1 MNHCRLLAIFV
12 SFFFLFLIQCF
23 IVIAS
28 PNPYQV
34 LQVHRDASQ
43 SEIRRAFKK
52 LALQWHPDKNEDPHA
67 QNKFIEIKNAYEILS
82 DKEKRAEF
90 DRFGYVRDDGSAR
103 HERGQRNPFH
113 QFAMND
119 DIFSF
124 MFQDGFDNTE
134 EDHIIDTVNMYQFK
148 TEILPN
154 SNFKPY
160 VLEIFSNFCLKCL
173 MIQSTW
179 VNIAKEL
186 ESIGLGTGQVNSDRD
201 YALIQYLGVTGLP
214 SVYVV
219 VEEEI
224 FKYTGEL
231 SKKMLRNFIHDLLPT
246 HLIEKVTDETNSTF
260 FEQINRPKLLLFSSR
275 PNPSLKLSLLAMEF
289 QNYVKFGMASLGS
302 ENNKLREQ
310 FNAHPSDPTAF
321 LFKENQ
327 LIPFKILLASDMKAG
342 ALHKLVEDNK
352 YLNLPRLES
361 HTMFYDL
368 CKEKSIICIILF
380 IADSTVDKET
390 MKRVE
395 EIMTDDNVNIDNVR
409 MAYASVKLQ
418 GAFFNS
424 FDMKKL
430 SKSTDECTSVY
441 HDKVLFLKRL
451 EDDEAIYDWY
461 EDGWCVSSSSTRDLI
476 MKARAYATSKNK
488 MTSKTILSKL
498 VDENAPGIFGRMQN
512 SIKFATKTLKRL
524 PNYIFRI
531 EALPFFMIPMLCIF
545 VASLTSLVG
554 PDLPNHDIKRKK
566 KREKA
571 KLHSETAS
579 FRIPQLS
586 YRNEDDLIHDARH
599 GHLTM
604 LILLPETNNEDARN
618 SPLFKTFA
626 SVMNIHR
633 REFLS
638 LGCCWLSLTAHK
650 NWCWKL
656 LAEITPIDESLTGC
670 VLAING
676 YRQYF
681 MFLKLS
687 GINSLKQNDNDAN
700 DCGEFLGL
708 EDVDNVKVRAKQLRH
723 KLPDWIGRLRDG
735 SLTRYSVEIW
745 PKISILDEL

>member
-1 MNHCRLLAIFV
+1 MIILYER
-12 SFFFLFLIQCF
+12 
-23 IVIAS
+23 
-28 PNPYQV
+28 
-34 LQVHRDASQ
+34 
-43 SEIRRAFKK
+43 
-52 LALQWHPDKNEDPHA
+52 HPDKNEDPHA

-219 VEEEI
+219 MEEEI

-321 LFKENQ
+321 LFK
-327 LIPFKILLASDMKAG
+327 
-342 ALHKLVEDNK
+342 
-352 YLNLPRLES
+352 R
-361 HTMFYDL
+361 
-368 CKEKSIICIILF
+368 KSTYTIQNF
-380 IADSTVDKET
+380 TVDKET

-524 PNYIFRI
+524 PNYIF
-531 EALPFFMIPMLCIF
+531 
-545 VASLTSLVG
+545 S
-554 PDLPNHDIKRKK
+554 NHDIKRKK

-604 LILLPETNNEDARN
+604 LILLQETNNEDARN